1 MRGFR
6 DRTQA
11 GELLAERLT
20 GLGLDRPYVLALP
33 RGGVQV
39 AVPVARALSAPLD
52 VLVVRKIGA
61 PGNPELGI
69 GAVTAHGPVLL
80 DTERAARLG
89 VDRHALLHTV
99 EHERAEARRRLL
111 IYREGRGEPEVG
123 GRDVIVVDDGLA
135 TGVTAR
141 AALRDLADRNPAST
155 RLAVPVGSAA
165 ALAAARH
172 GSDCDEV
179 VCLLEPEDF
188 HAVGLWYE
196 DFPQLSDDEVVHALH
211 EASGGSAPRPRG

>member
-6 DRTQA
+6 DRTRA

-20 GLGLDRPYVLALP
+20 GLGLARPYVLALP

-61 PGNPELGI
+61 PDNPELGI

-80 DTERAARLG
+80 DDGRISRLG
-89 VDRHALLHTV
+89 IDQRAVVRAV
-99 EHERAEARRRLL
+99 ERERAEARRRLL
-111 IYREGRGEPEVG
+111 IYREGRRAPEVG

-141 AALRDLADRNPAST
+141 AALRDLAARDPAST
-155 RLAVPVGSAA
+155 RLAVPVGSATA
-165 ALAAARH
+165 VAGVRR
-172 GSDCDEV
+172 GGDCDEV
-179 VCLLEPEDF
+179 VCLLEPVDF

-196 DFPQLSDDEVVHALH
+196 DFPQLSDDEVVLALH
-211 EASGGSAPRPRG
+211 EASGGSVRGR